1 MMNQNLAPQLFEDIP
16 LRLEI
21 LSGPLFDHWEGDP
34 VYYYRISFQPGMTLA
49 ANDRRRLSYDAVSN
63 EYMRFYRQELPK
75 PPYSFEPYAIMPDQE
90 AVATMVATA
99 LDKWQQSK
107 QS

>member
-1 MMNQNLAPQLFEDIP
+1 MQNLAPQLFEDIP

-34 VYYYRISFQPGMTLA
+34 VYFYRMVFRPGMTLA
-49 ANDRRRLSYDAVSN
+49 ITDPRWLSYSAPDN
-63 EYMRFYRQELPK
+63 EYTRLYRQELPK

-90 AVATMVATA
+90 AVASMVATA
-99 LDKWQQSK
+99 LNEWQKSQQS
-107 QS
+107 